1 MLLRHFRVVYC
12 INTMVI
18 DNHATVPCF
27 FSRLGHSY
35 LHTKKTQWV
44 QTLQTLYANL
54 QQLNSKTTV
63 PTISIHF
70 ENVKYNLFI
79 QQLTYQNNHIKQTT
93 YKYLT
98 YWNVCHF

>member
-1 MLLRHFRVVYC
+1 MPQYHV
-12 INTMVI
+12 
-18 DNHATVPCF
+18 
-27 FSRLGHSY
+27 FSVDLDI
-35 LHTKKTQWV
+35 LTCTQKKTQWV